1 MTTNTNQTITGV
13 KTFKTTQNHYVTKV
27 VITDRDNTVTPTET
41 KWTDV
46 IQVFD
51 KNNKVCGVLA
61 FNQWPDGS
69 NTAELHA
76 EAPITSGTTTSSYI
90 GVRGFKDGTF
100 KTMCPTPASDS
111 NTNEIATT
119 AWVRSVAP
127 TVSSNVSVI
136 FNSEW
141 LSFSTDSL
149 GNPYEINIAKL
160 NITKTNVHNYL
171 FIGNYMN
178 EKYLYTSTGYIPIGD
193 FYLEINSSGLV
204 EKIRIPVSSNTSY
217 KNIRCYILKL
227 W

>member
-27 VITDRDNTVTPTET
+27 VITDRDNTVTSTEA

-51 KNNKVCGVLA
+51 KNNKACGVLA

-119 AWVRSVAP
+119 AWVRSKITSSQYGPPNYNAP
-127 TVSSNVSVI
+127 V
-136 FNSEW
+136 
-141 LSFSTDSL
+141 
-149 GNPYEINIAKL
+149 NIAAGTTYTCPSNGWLLYVNDVYNTRSKGYL
-160 NITKTNVHNYL
+160 NGAKVFENAGQTGTWEDWNSL
-171 FIGNYMN
+171 FIWAWKGN
-178 EKYLYTSTGYIPIGD
+178 TCSIT
-193 FYLEINSSGLV
+193 NSAH
-204 EKIRIPVSSNTSY
+204 ICFWP
-217 KNIRCYILKL
+217 CA
-227 W
+227 